1 MESMTGYATVEKT
14 SDQFSFSI
22 SIKSLNSKY
31 LEIYSNLPKM
41 FKDEGVEIES
51 LLRRKFERGKIEIS
65 IEFYDWADTR
75 KLNIN
80 MDALRRYHRELSG
93 VAKTLGLADGVSLE
107 MLLGMDGVVV
117 RERTVLSDR
126 TKSDIFKTLDDVIE
140 RAIRMRRKEGASI
153 RKDLKSS
160 VSVISG
166 NLAQIR
172 KLSKNTSQDIFEKIR
187 KNIEA
192 IAGKAVVEDRLYT
205 EVAILADRMDVN
217 EEIIRLSDHIK
228 KFNAVM
234 EEDGQIGK
242 RLDFIAQEMF
252 REINTMASKSG
263 SSSVSHLVVDMKN
276 HIDKIREQCRNVV

>member
-51 LLRRKFERGKIEIS
+51 LLRQKFERGKVEIN

-80 MDALRRYHRELSG
+80 MDALRRYHRELAN
-93 VAKTLGLADGVSLE
+93 VEKTLGIANGVSLE

-126 TKSDIFKTLDDVIE
+126 TRSDIFKTLDDVIE

-160 VSVISG
+160 ISVISG

-172 KLSKNTSQDIFEKIR
+172 KLSKNTSQEIFEKIR

-192 IAGKAVVEDRLYT
+192 IAGKVVVEDRLYT

-252 REINTMASKSG
+252 REINTIASKSG

-276 HIDKIREQCRNVV
+276 HIDKIREHCRNVV

>member
-41 FKDEGVEIES
+41 FKDEGVEVES
-51 LLRRKFERGKIEIS
+51 LLRQKFERGKVEIN

-80 MDALRRYHRELSG
+80 MDALRRYHRELAN
-93 VAKTLGLADGVSLE
+93 VEKTLGIANGVSLE

-126 TKSDIFKTLDDVIE
+126 TRSDIFKTLDDVIE

-160 VSVISG
+160 ISVISG

-172 KLSKNTSQDIFEKIR
+172 KLSKNTSQEIFEKIR

-252 REINTMASKSG
+252 REINTIASKSG
-263 SSSVSHLVVDMKN
+263 SSRVSHLVVDMKN
-276 HIDKIREQCRNVV
+276 HIDKIREHCRNVV